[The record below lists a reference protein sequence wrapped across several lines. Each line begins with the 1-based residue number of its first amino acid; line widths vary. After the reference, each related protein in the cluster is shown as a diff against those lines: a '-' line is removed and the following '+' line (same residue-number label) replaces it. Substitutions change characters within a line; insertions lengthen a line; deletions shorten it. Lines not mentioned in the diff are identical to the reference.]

1 MIPTYLELSPMEEEL
16 FFSLIIK
23 NISDIL
29 ISEIRD
35 YVIEKNEQY
44 IAEISTKKE
53 DPVKIS
59 YKINIIKEITEPLT
73 KAYLDKWISLNSN
86 YKLLLEEI
94 LSQDTFFPLL
104 NLPDLEQFMKQV
116 VTLDTTIPQDHYKL
130 LFNFDISPSQRLFQY
145 LIIKMSDQIGSK
157 FIEKQ
162 SFITDTIFKDILSKI
177 TLDYNK
183 SFLKNNKQTQKN
195 WKLQWN

>member
-23 NISDIL
+23 NICDVL

-35 YVIEKNEQY
+35 FVIEKNEQY
-44 IAEISTKKE
+44 ISEISAKKE
-53 DPVKIS
+53 DQTKINH
-59 YKINIIKEITEPLT
+59 KINIIKNITEPLT
-73 KAYLDKWISLNSN
+73 KAYLEKWISLNSN

-94 LSQDTFFPLL
+94 LSQETFLSL
-104 NLPDLEQFMKQV
+104 SNLKDLEQFMKQI
-116 VTLDTTIPQDHYKL
+116 VTLDTTIPQEHYKL
-130 LFNFDISPSQRLFQY
+130 LFNFDISPAQRLFQY

-162 SFITDTIFKDILSKI
+162 SFIADAIFKDILSKI
-177 TLDYNK
+177 SLDYNK
-183 SFLKNNKQTQKN
+183 YFLQNKNIQKK